1 MITEAL
7 LTSLMRWQARAKLG
21 FPVLP
26 PGREGTKPTAP
37 AEREHLLYL
46 HVPYCEELCSYCS
59 FNRVRLDTGQAS
71 RYFAALRAE
80 MRLYSALGYRFDE
93 AYVGGGTPTVLPEE
107 LGAVLRLARELWPIR
122 SLSVETNPNDLTPAV
137 LELLAACGVNRLSV
151 GVQTFDDGLLQATQR
166 YQRFGSGADIRRNLA
181 ATRGRFATLNVDL
194 IFNFAEQTESMLR
207 NDLQIAGELGVD
219 QLTCYPL
226 MSSRPLR
233 GSFSREKRYYRIIR
247 EALAPAYRP
256 TTAWCFSRRAGAGQP
271 HSQGLGDEY
280 IATREEYAG
289 LGSGSFGYLG
299 GRLYA
304 NTFSLPR
311 YIKLLDR
318 GELPVAAER
327 RFTRRDR
334 LRYDF
339 LMKLFGGCLDLDE
352 LEVRH
357 GPGAGARLWLERTF
371 FRAIGA
377 LRREGR
383 TLALT
388 EAGNYVWVILMRE
401 FFTGVNRLRA
411 ASLAAGE

>member
-1 MITEAL
+1 MIIEAL
-7 LTSLMRWQARAKLG
+7 LSNLMRWQARVKLG
-21 FPVLP
+21 FPVP
-26 PGREGTKPTAP
+26 SPGRQRAKPTVS

-107 LGAVLRLARELWPIR
+107 LGAVLRQARELWPIR
-122 SLSVETNPNDLTPAV
+122 SLSVETNPNHLTPET
-137 LELLAACGVNRLSV
+137 LSLLAACGVDRLSV

-166 YQRFGSGADIRRNLA
+166 YQRFGSGADIHRNLA
-181 ATRGRFATLNVDL
+181 SARGRFATLNVDL
-194 IFNFAEQTESMLR
+194 IFNFAEQSESMLR
-207 NDLQIAGELGVD
+207 RDLQIVSELGVD

-226 MSSRPLR
+226 MSPRPLR
-233 GSFSREKRYYRIIR
+233 GPFTREKLYYRIIR
-247 EALAPAYRP
+247 ETLAPAYRP
-256 TTAWCFSRRAGAGQP
+256 TTAWCFSRRAGGGQP
-271 HSQGLGDEY
+271 SAQGLGDEY

-311 YIKLLDR
+311 YIELLDR
-318 GELPVAAER
+318 GELPVVAER
-327 RFTRRDR
+327 RFSRRDR

-339 LMKLFGGCLDLDE
+339 LMKLFGGRLDLDE

-357 GPGAGARLWLERTF
+357 GPGAAARLRLERVF